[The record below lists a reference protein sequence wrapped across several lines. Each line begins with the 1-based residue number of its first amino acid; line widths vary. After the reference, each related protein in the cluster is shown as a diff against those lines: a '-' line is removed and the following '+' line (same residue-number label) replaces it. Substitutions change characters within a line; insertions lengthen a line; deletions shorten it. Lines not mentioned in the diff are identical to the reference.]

1 MWKGRSEALDHISEM
16 EHGVIAVVGSGKQG
30 KSASLHSML
39 ALVQPDRPV
48 SLYETMD
55 LDMSIF
61 PDRYRQAKTISDI
74 CVGDIVI
81 IEDVNRVFHSRGS
94 AKDAT
99 LQKWLGIISHRSNL
113 VCFTSQSLAT
123 TDLEFVR
130 SQETVLINKYMFQTD
145 LRFERPEYQD
155 IQRAADRCIDD
166 VSATYKADRRSWCF
180 FPDWNEIV
188 SIPLVKWW
196 SYRHS
201 HLFRDVIL

>member
-1 MWKGRSEALDHISEM
+1 MDIGSKALDHISQM

-30 KSASLHSML
+30 KSASLHSIL
-39 ALVQPDRPV
+39 SLTQPDRTI
-48 SLYETMD
+48 SLYEPLD

-61 PDRYRQAKTISDI
+61 PDNYHQAKLIPEI
-74 CVGDIVI
+74 RVGDIVV

-94 AKDAT
+94 SKDAT
-99 LQKWLGIISHRSNL
+99 LQKWLGIISHKSNL

-130 SQETVLINKYMFQTD
+130 SQETVLVNKYMFQTD
-145 LRFERPEYQD
+145 LRFERQEYQD

-166 VSATYKADRRSWCF
+166 VSRTHKADRRSWCF

-196 SYRHS
+196 DYRHS
-201 HLFRDVIL
+201 HLFRDVVL